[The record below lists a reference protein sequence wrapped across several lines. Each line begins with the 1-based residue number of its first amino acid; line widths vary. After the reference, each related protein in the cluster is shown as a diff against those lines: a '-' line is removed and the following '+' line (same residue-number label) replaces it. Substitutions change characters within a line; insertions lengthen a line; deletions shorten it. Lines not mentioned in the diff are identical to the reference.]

1 VNVVCDNALIG
12 GFAAQVRP
20 VSRSIVLE
28 VMRDFDLTSDKTVQP
43 ARNPDP
49 VVVASGE
56 PDPDLASDLQMTTT
70 PPEQTGG
77 RLIGPYK
84 KPRRFSFFS
93 S

>member
-1 VNVVCDNALIG
+1 VCDNALIG

-28 VMRDFDLTSDKTVQP
+28 VMRDFDLTSDKMEQP
-43 ARNPDP
+43 TRDPDP
-49 VVVASGE
+49 VVVTSGE
-56 PDPDLASDLQMTTT
+56 PDQDLDS
-70 PPEQTGG
+70 EGG
-77 RLIGPYK
+77 RLIEPYK